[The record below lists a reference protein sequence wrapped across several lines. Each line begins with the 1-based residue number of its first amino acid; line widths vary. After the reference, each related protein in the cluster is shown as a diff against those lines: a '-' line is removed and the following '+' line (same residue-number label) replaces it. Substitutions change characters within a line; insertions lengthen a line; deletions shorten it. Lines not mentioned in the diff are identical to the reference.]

1 MAQSLDGFRRKV
13 SVEAEVVEAAQR
25 AVQTAVVDD
34 GLCPVEADVGVSAQ
48 LVERQAVDVY
58 APAGGCV
65 GGEVWQG
72 GRREI
77 ADLAQLLCRV
87 EAAETFAVAYYG
99 AGEAA
104 ADARHAL
111 QQGGVGGVEAYVLP
125 RFQL

>member
-1 MAQSLDGFRRKV
+1 MVG
-13 SVEAEVVEAAQR
+13 
-25 AVQTAVVDD
+25 D
-34 GLCPVEADVGVSAQ
+34 GLCPVEAYVGVAAQ
-48 LVERQAVDVY
+48 LVERKVVDVE
-58 APAGGCV
+58 AAATACV
-65 GGEVWQG
+65 GREVGQG
-72 GRREI
+72 GGREI
-77 ADLAQLLCRV
+77 VDFTQLLRRV